1 MYSQKCRTMGRVLAL
16 AFVAS
21 LPCSLFAQV
30 SASQGKGNANAPAPK
45 WDVFVGYSMLDPRGT
60 FYPIQPDGSVL
71 PVSFKIEK
79 TGMIESASYFF
90 NRNVGIQVETA
101 QHDLFTNTGFPL
113 TGTSNSGIL
122 TLESG
127 LIYRWPGVHFT
138 PFVHGYAGGAY
149 VDGPDHEPY
158 TWGPIVGGG
167 GGLDWYFGCHFGV
180 RLFQA
185 DYEYL
190 HANSAPS
197 HGSLANDNFVWGDDE
212 NINAIRL
219 SAGLVFRGA
228 SAWGPAVGCGP
239 LPSPV
244 LACVATPDYVFPG
257 EPVTITAT
265 ASGLNPKKT
274 ANYAWTGTGVVGNGN
289 VVTVDTAALAPG
301 TYTVRSIVTEGPKPR
316 EYETA
321 NCQASFTVRRW
332 EPPTLG
338 CVAGPISITAD
349 QTSNITLTGT
359 SPQNRPLTYTCKSD
373 SGSLAMNGNTGTFSP
388 TGAPAGPVSIK
399 CSVADDKGQTND
411 TICTV
416 TIVMPPQPP
425 NPHVQPLCSIDF
437 AKDKQRPTRVDNEA
451 KACLD
456 AVALSLQQHADDTL
470 VVVGEA
476 TGNEAG
482 YGSQR
487 AVNTKNYLVTEKGI
501 DPTRI
506 TVVSGSEGTQGV
518 EDYLVPPGAIF
529 TADVQGTTPVDET
542 QVKPQERK
550 PLATR
555 PQANMPV
562 HARSHVRKHSA
573 AAVKTGQA
581 PGTAATAPTGTSK
594 PAGGTKA
601 PVHHHKRKPAAT
613 PAPGKGTE
621 GP

>member
-1 MYSQKCRTMGRVLAL
+1 MYSQKFRAMGRILIL

-21 LPCSLFAQV
+21 VPCSLSAQV
-30 SASQGKGNANAPAPK
+30 AASQGKGNANAPAPK
-45 WDVFVGYSMLDPRGT
+45 WDIFVGYSVLDPRGT

-71 PVSFKIEK
+71 PVSFKFEK
-79 TGMIESASYFF
+79 TGMIESAAYFF
-90 NRNVGIQVETA
+90 NRNVGIQVESA

-138 PFVHGYAGGAY
+138 PFVHGYGGGAD

-158 TWGPIVGGG
+158 TWGPVVGGG

-190 HANSAPS
+190 HANSGPS
-197 HGSLANDNFVWGDDE
+197 HGSLAGNDFVWGDDE

-239 LPSPV
+239 LPAPV

-274 ANYAWTGTGVVGNGN
+274 ANYTWTGTGVVGNGN
-289 VVTVDTAALAPG
+289 VVTVDTASLAPG
-301 TYTVRSIVTEGPKPR
+301 TYTVRSIVTEGPKPK

-321 NCQASFTVRRW
+321 SCQASFTVRRW
-332 EPPTLG
+332 EPPTVS
-338 CVAGPISITAD
+338 CVAGPMSITMD

-359 SPQNRPLTYTCKSD
+359 SPQNRPLSYSCKTD
-373 SGSLAMNGNTGTFSP
+373 QGTLAMNGNTGTFSP
-388 TGAPAGPVSIK
+388 NGAPAGPVTIK

-411 TICTV
+411 TTCTV
-416 TIVMPPQPP
+416 TIVVPEKVI
-425 NPHVQPLCSIDF
+425 PHTQPLCSIDF
-437 AKDKQRPTRVDNEA
+437 AKDKLRPTRVDNEA

-456 AVALSLQQHADDTL
+456 AVALSLQQHADDSL
-470 VVVGEA
+470 VIVGEA
-476 TGNEAG
+476 TGTESG
-482 YGSQR
+482 YAAQR

-506 TVVSGSEGTQGV
+506 TVVTGSESTPGV
-518 EDYLVPPGAIF
+518 EDYLIPPGAIF

-555 PQANMPV
+555 PQASQPV
-562 HARSHVRKHSA
+562 HARSHVRKHA
-573 AAVKTGQA
+573 AASTRTA
-581 PGTAATAPTGTSK
+581 RPPTAAATAPTGTSK
-594 PAGGTKA
+594 PAGRTKKA
-601 PVHHHKRKPAAT
+601 VHRHGKKSAAKPAA
-613 PAPGKGTE
+613 GKGTE